1 MRFGLLGTGYWAAE
15 TQATALA
22 AHPRAQLVGVW
33 GRDPAKAGVIA
44 ERFGLQ
50 AYAEVDDLLGD
61 VDAVAV
67 ALPPHVQAPL
77 AARAARAGR
86 HLLLDKPLALT
97 VEAAEDVVA
106 ATRETGVASV
116 VFFTSRFDPVVA
128 EALAEAEKTGGWFG
142 GHVAFLGSIFQPG
155 SPYAQSQWR
164 QEHGGLWDVGPHAL
178 SRLLPVLGPVVEVS
192 AFLGAQTTS
201 HVLLRHASGAV
212 SEMSLTLHA
221 PSAAGRFTSEFYGDT
236 GVVELPGGSVTA
248 VQAFGVA
255 VDQLLAQ
262 VAAPGS
268 GHPCDVVF
276 AAQVVRVL
284 AAAQESARTGR
295 AVPVPTA
302 S

>member
-15 TQATALA
+15 THATALA
-22 AHPRAQLVGVW
+22 AHPEAELVAVW
-33 GRDPAKAGVIA
+33 GRDPAKAGVLA
-44 ERFGLQ
+44 ERFGLR
-50 AYAEVDDLLGD
+50 AYPDVDALLD
-61 VDAVAV
+61 AVDAVAV

-97 VEAAEDVVA
+97 VADADDVVA
-106 ATRETGVASV
+106 ATRETDVASL

-128 EALAEAEKTGGWFG
+128 EALADAERRGGWFG
-142 GHVAFLGSIFQPG
+142 GRADLFGSIYEQPD
-155 SPYAQSQWR
+155 SPYLESQWR
-164 QEHGGLWDVGPHAL
+164 RDHGGLWDVGPHAL
-178 SRLLPVLGPVVEVS
+178 ARLLPVLGAVREVS
-192 AFLGAQTTS
+192 AFLGARATS

-212 SEMSLTLHA
+212 SEMALTLDA
-221 PSAAGRFTSEFYGDT
+221 PLAAARFMSAFYGDA

-276 AAQVVRVL
+276 AAEVVRVL
-284 AAAQESARTGR
+284 AAAEEAARTGR
-295 AVPVPTA
+295 AVPVA
-302 S
+302 E